1 MLCVCLCRF
10 SLCVYSS
17 LAIKGKDRSLTLML
31 CRRTRCGSSTRWKF
45 ALPLPIWALWKSKLS
60 AGVEAQ
66 PTNQMLLPLLLVLQL
81 LLPLLLHATRFISH
95 IFIIFAFQFRFGRA
109 FGGVAVVPLEFA
121 TKNFHCCHFAYKMHA
136 TSKMHLPAH
145 NFRLWCSATSHQDA
159 GIVVRQD
166 ASTAGCH
173 ALVFTPFPR
182 CPTPFEPFTLLF
194 HLVIVIF
201 LLLPP
206 MLLLLLLHLC
216 GALRLLFSFFFV
228 IQFLRVCVFDFELC
242 SFCCFP
248 GASLCFIMHGRASLH
263 VLASGVSCCQ
273 CPKGHI
279 SPRVTYN
286 GPRPLL
292 FVT

>member
-1 MLCVCLCRF
+1 
-10 SLCVYSS
+10 
-17 LAIKGKDRSLTLML
+17 
-31 CRRTRCGSSTRWKF
+31 
-45 ALPLPIWALWKSKLS
+45 
-60 AGVEAQ
+60 
-66 PTNQMLLPLLLVLQL
+66 
-81 LLPLLLHATRFISH
+81 
-95 IFIIFAFQFRFGRA
+95 
-109 FGGVAVVPLEFA
+109 
-121 TKNFHCCHFAYKMHA
+121 MHA

-216 GALRLLFSFFFV
+216 GALRFLFSFFFV

-273 CPKGHI
+273 CPKDHI
-279 SPRVTYN
+279 SPKVTYN